1 MTRKQTRTKTASLLA
16 AEEARDPEV
25 AAELARTAVANQLA
39 ILVIQYRVDHDLTQ
53 TALAR
58 KLGMSQPAV
67 ARLEAGDH
75 EPSVATLMRL
85 ARHLGITLRLQLSGD
100 SAELVLA

>member
-1 MTRKQTRTKTASLLA
+1 MMTKLSESITGDQLIAKDL
-16 AEEARDPEV
+16 RDAEV

-39 ILVIQYRVDHDLTQ
+39 ILVIQYRVEHGLTQ

-58 KLGMSQPAV
+58 LLGIKQPSV

-75 EPSVATLMRL
+75 EPSVATLARL
-85 ARHLGITLRLQLSGD
+85 ANKLGITLRLDLSPGSVALV
-100 SAELVLA
+100 SA

>member
-1 MTRKQTRTKTASLLA
+1 MTKKPSRSKTSSSLA
-16 AEEARDPEV
+16 IENARDPEV

-58 KLGMSQPAV
+58 RLGMSQPAV

-85 ARHLGITLRLQLSGD
+85 ARQLGITLRLQLTGD
-100 SAELVLA
+100 SAELVSA

>member
-1 MTRKQTRTKTASLLA
+1 VTKKQTLSKTASILA
-16 AEEARDPEV
+16 ANEARDPEV
-25 AAELARTAVANQLA
+25 AAELARTAIANQLA

-75 EPSVATLMRL
+75 EPSVAMLMRL

-100 SAELVLA
+100 SAELVSA

>member
-1 MTRKQTRTKTASLLA
+1 MTRQPRPSDAPILA
-16 AEEARDPEV
+16 DQDARNPEV
-25 AAELARTAVANQLA
+25 ATELARTALANQLA

-58 KLGMSQPAV
+58 QLGMSQPAV

-75 EPSVATLMRL
+75 EPSMATLMRL
-85 ARHLGITLRLQLSGD
+85 ARHLAITLRVQVSGD
-100 SAELVLA
+100 SVQLVSA

>member
-1 MTRKQTRTKTASLLA
+1 MTKKPSRSKIASSIA
-16 AEEARDPEV
+16 TEETRDPEV

-58 KLGMSQPAV
+58 RLGMSQPAV

-100 SAELVLA
+100 SAELVSA

>member
-1 MTRKQTRTKTASLLA
+1 
-16 AEEARDPEV
+16 
-25 AAELARTAVANQLA
+25 
-39 ILVIQYRVDHDLTQ
+39 
-53 TALAR
+53 
-58 KLGMSQPAV
+58 MSQPAV

-100 SAELVLA
+100 SAELVSA

>member
-1 MTRKQTRTKTASLLA
+1 MTKKPTGSKPAARVATK
-16 AEEARDPEV
+16 EARDPEV

-39 ILVIQYRVDHDLTQ
+39 ILVIRYRVDHDLTQ

-85 ARHLGITLRLQLSGD
+85 ARHLGITLRLQLSGE
-100 SAELVLA
+100 SVELVSA

>member
-1 MTRKQTRTKTASLLA
+1 MTRKPTRSKTASHLA
-16 AEEARDPEV
+16 EEEARDPEV
-25 AAELARTAVANQLA
+25 AAELVRTAVANQLA

-58 KLGMSQPAV
+58 QLGMSQPAV

-85 ARHLGITLRLQLSGD
+85 ARHLGITFRLQLSGD
-100 SAELVLA
+100 SAELVSA

>member
-1 MTRKQTRTKTASLLA
+1 MTNKQTRSKTASILA
-16 AEEARDPEV
+16 ADEVRDPEV
-25 AAELARTAVANQLA
+25 SAELARTAIANQLA

-85 ARHLGITLRLQLSGD
+85 ARHLGITLRLQVSGD
-100 SAELVLA
+100 SAELVSA